1 MQKTLGLSEQKSIWN
16 NRNMAGHS
24 KWANIRHRKGAQDA
38 KRGKIFTKIIKEITV
53 SARLGGG
60 DQDSNPRLRKAVSNA
75 RSNNMPQEN
84 IIRAIKKG
92 TGELEGVTYE
102 EMSYEGYGPNG
113 IAIFIEV
120 ITDNKNRTVSELR
133 HILNKNNGNLAEPGS
148 VAWMFERKG
157 EILISGFH
165 GDEEKLF
172 EDVLD
177 SGADNFEIVERN
189 VMITTDQS
197 DLLNSRDALEDRG
210 YRIKSADLI
219 MVPKSAQEIDED
231 DQEKIINLMET
242 IDNHDDV
249 NNVYS
254 NFILSSDV

>member
-1 MQKTLGLSEQKSIWN
+1 
-16 NRNMAGHS
+16 MAGHS

-53 SARLGGG
+53 SARIGGG
-60 DQDSNPRLRKAVSNA
+60 DQDSNSRLRKAVSNA

-92 TGELEGVTYE
+92 TGELEGVAYE

-113 IAIFIEV
+113 IAILIEV

-157 EILISGFH
+157 EILISDFH
-165 GDEEKLF
+165 GDEEKLI
-172 EDVLD
+172 EDILVC
-177 SGADNFEIVERN
+177 GADNFEIAEKH
-189 VMITTDQS
+189 VMVTTNQS
-197 DLLNSRDALEDRG
+197 ALLNSRDVLEGSG
-210 YRIKSADLI
+210 YQIKSADLV
-219 MVPKSAQEIDED
+219 MVPKSTQNIDED
-231 DQEKIINLMET
+231 DQGKILNLMET
-242 IDNHDDV
+242 IDNHADV

-254 NFILSSDV
+254 NFLFSSDV

>member
-1 MQKTLGLSEQKSIWN
+1 
-16 NRNMAGHS
+16 MAGHS

-53 SARLGGG
+53 SARIGGG
-60 DQDSNPRLRKAVSNA
+60 DLDSNPKLRKAVSKA
-75 RSNNMPQEN
+75 RSNNMPQDN

-92 TGELEGVTYE
+92 TGELGGVAYE

-113 IAIFIEV
+113 IAILIEV

-133 HILNKNNGNLAEPGS
+133 HIFNKNNGSLAERGS

-157 EILISGFH
+157 EIIISDFQ

-172 EDVLD
+172 QDILD
-177 SGADNFEIVERN
+177 SGADNFEIAEKN
-189 VMITTDQS
+189 VIVTTDQS
-197 DLLNSRDALEDRG
+197 NLLDSREELGNKG
-210 YRIKSADLI
+210 YMIKSADLK
-219 MVPKSAQEIDED
+219 MVPKSFQKIDHND
-231 DQEKIINLMET
+231 DQEKINKLMEI
-242 IDNHDDV
+242 IDDHEDV

-254 NFILSSDV
+254 NFIFIS

>member
-1 MQKTLGLSEQKSIWN
+1 
-16 NRNMAGHS
+16 MAGHS
-24 KWANIRHRKGAQDA
+24 KWANIRHRKGAQDS

-75 RSNNMPQEN
+75 RSNNMPQDN

-92 TGELEGVTYE
+92 TGELEGVKYE

-113 IAIFIEV
+113 IAIYIEV

-157 EILISGFH
+157 EIIISKYDGN
-165 GDEEKLF
+165 EEKLF
-172 EDVLD
+172 DDIID
-177 SGADNFEIVERN
+177 SGASDFESSDNN
-189 VMITTDQS
+189 VFITTNQS
-197 DLLNSRDALEDRG
+197 DLMNVRDRLEEKGYAL
-210 YRIKSADLI
+210 KSADLV
-219 MVPKSAQEIDED
+219 MVPKSPQTVKEED
-231 DQEKIINLMET
+231 QDKIINIMEL

-249 NNVYS
+249 NQVYS
-254 NFILSSDV
+254 NFIIASNS

>member
-1 MQKTLGLSEQKSIWN
+1 
-16 NRNMAGHS
+16 MAGHS

-53 SARLGGG
+53 SARIGGG
-60 DQDSNPRLRKAVSNA
+60 DLDSNPRLRRAVSNA
-75 RSNNMPQEN
+75 RSNNMPQDN

-92 TGELEGVTYE
+92 TGELEGVAYE

-133 HILNKNNGNLAEPGS
+133 HILNKNNGSLAERGS
-148 VAWMFERKG
+148 VAWIFERKG
-157 EILISGFH
+157 EIIISDFQV
-165 GDEEKLF
+165 DEEKLL
-172 EDVLD
+172 EDILD
-177 SGADNFEIVERN
+177 SGADNFEIAEKN
-189 VMITTDQS
+189 VIVTTDQG
-197 DLLNSRDALEDRG
+197 DLLDSRDELENKG
-210 YRIKSADLI
+210 YLIKSADLI
-219 MVPKSAQEIDED
+219 MVPKSTQEIDD
-231 DQEKIINLMET
+231 DDREKIIKLMEK

-254 NFILSSDV
+254 NFIFSSEI

>member
-1 MQKTLGLSEQKSIWN
+1 
-16 NRNMAGHS
+16 MAGHS

-165 GDEEKLF
+165 GDEEKLL

-197 DLLNSRDALEDRG
+197 DLLNSRDVLEDRG

-219 MVPKSAQEIDED
+219 MVPKSAQKIDEN
-231 DQEKIINLMET
+231 DQEKIINLMEK

-254 NFILSSDV
+254 NFILSSNV

>member
-1 MQKTLGLSEQKSIWN
+1 
-16 NRNMAGHS
+16 MAGHS
-24 KWANIRHRKGAQDA
+24 KWANIRHRKGAQDV

-92 TGELEGVTYE
+92 TGELEGVAYE
-102 EMSYEGYGPNG
+102 EMHYEGYGPNG

-133 HILNKNNGNLAEPGS
+133 HILNKNNGNLAGPGS
-148 VAWMFERKG
+148 VSWMFERKG
-157 EILISGFH
+157 EILISDYN
-165 GDEEKLF
+165 GDEEKLL

-177 SGADNFEIVERN
+177 SGADNFEIAESKVI
-189 VMITTDQS
+189 VITDQS
-197 DLLNSRDALEDRG
+197 NLMNSRDALEISG
-210 YRIKSADLI
+210 YQIKSADLI
-219 MVPKSAQEIDED
+219 MVPKSTQEINED
-231 DQEKIINLMET
+231 DLEKIMSLMET

-254 NFILSSDV
+254 NFILSSEA

>member
-1 MQKTLGLSEQKSIWN
+1 
-16 NRNMAGHS
+16 MAGHS

-38 KRGKIFTKIIKEITV
+38 KRAKIFTKIIKEITV

-92 TGELEGVTYE
+92 TGELEGVAYE

-157 EILISGFH
+157 EILISDFH

-172 EDVLD
+172 DDILD
-177 SGADNFEIVERN
+177 SGAENFVIDDGN
-189 VMITTDQS
+189 VMVTTEQS
-197 DLLNSRDALEDRG
+197 ELLNSKDALKERG
-210 YRIKSADLI
+210 YQVKSADFV
-219 MVPKSAQEIDED
+219 MVSKSNQEIDHD
-231 DQEKIINLMET
+231 NQEKIINLMEA

-254 NFILSSDV
+254 NFIFSLDK

>member
-1 MQKTLGLSEQKSIWN
+1 
-16 NRNMAGHS
+16 MAGHS

-92 TGELEGVTYE
+92 IGELDGVSYE

-157 EILISGFH
+157 EILISDFH
-165 GDEEKLF
+165 GNEEKLF
-172 EDVLD
+172 EDILS
-177 SGADNFEIVERN
+177 SGADNFEIAEDKVF
-189 VMITTDQS
+189 VITDQS
-197 DLLNSRDALEDRG
+197 NLLSSRDALEDCG
-210 YRIKSADLI
+210 YQIKSADVI
-219 MVPKSAQEIDED
+219 MVPKSTQEIDGD
-231 DQEKIINLMET
+231 NLEKIINLMET
-242 IDNHDDV
+242 IDSHDDV

-254 NFILSSDV
+254 NFIHGTNL

>member
-1 MQKTLGLSEQKSIWN
+1 
-16 NRNMAGHS
+16 MAGHS
-24 KWANIRHRKGAQDA
+24 KWANIRHRKGAQDS

-75 RSNNMPQEN
+75 RSNNMPQDN

-92 TGELEGVTYE
+92 TGELEGVKYE

-113 IAIFIEV
+113 IAIYIEV
-120 ITDNKNRTVSELR
+120 ITDNKNRTVSEIR
-133 HILNKNNGNLAEPGS
+133 HILNKNNGSLAEPGS
-148 VAWMFERKG
+148 VSWMFERKG
-157 EILISGFH
+157 EIIISDYN

-172 EDVLD
+172 DDILE
-177 SGADNFEIVERN
+177 SGAIDFERSSSN
-189 VMITTDQS
+189 VFVTTNQS
-197 DLLNSRDALEDRG
+197 DLMSVKDRLEEKG
-210 YRIKSADLI
+210 YILKATDLV
-219 MVPKSAQEIDED
+219 MAPKSTQEVNGE

-249 NNVYS
+249 NQVYS
-254 NFILSSDV
+254 NFSIASEN